1 MRRKLVPIYSV
12 LAVAIVLLAVL
23 VPSCGGGGGGGGGTG
38 TIDVNAVLCG
48 NPWTGNVSYTLTG
61 PSTISGNNVS
71 ASFSVATGN
80 WNCAYISGG
89 PDGAFLANI
98 TPSATQS
105 VSEGGT
111 GNFTLNFELY
121 QDAGITWMDWSRNG
135 IYVPTNNISDGVVC
149 NIIDTHFLQWVDGC
163 VGYNVTVNETS
174 WLNITQ
180 VAGPPAT
187 VYVVN
192 ATCAVD
198 KTPNVPAPPATKVF
212 QVPSINNLTA
222 HAGDSITLVPDVP
235 TAILDVETQWQFVKG
250 YYYTKSINWFGIS
263 KAPFVFPGPHPCVLF
278 ELVVPVLPIQMQYV
292 FTLVT
297 CAHVDLVGATDVNHA
312 NDDAM
317 SPFPLTLVVN
327 VPAGP

>member
-61 PSTISGNNVS
+61 PSTINGNNVS
-71 ASFSVATGN
+71 ASFGVPTGN
-80 WNCAYISGG
+80 WTCAYISGG
-89 PDGAFLANI
+89 PDGAFLVDI
-98 TPSATQS
+98 TPSATQT
-105 VSEGGT
+105 VSKDQT
-111 GNFTLNFELY
+111 TTFVLNFELD
-121 QDAGITWMDWSRNG
+121 QDAGITGIDVTRNG
-135 IYVPTNNISDGVVC
+135 AYVPGDNISDGVVC
-149 NIIDTHFLQWVDGC
+149 NIIGAEFLQWVDGC
-163 VGYNVTVNETS
+163 AQYNVTANETS

-187 VYVVN
+187 IYVVN
-192 ATCAVD
+192 DTCAVD
-198 KTPNVPAPPATKVF
+198 KTPNFVGPPPTKVF
-212 QVPSINNLTA
+212 QVPTIGNYTVGP
-222 HAGDSITLVPDVP
+222 GDYITLVPEAP
-235 TAILDVETQWQFVKG
+235 SELLNAETQWQLIKDT
-250 YYYTKSINWFGIS
+250 YYTTSINWFGIS

-278 ELVVPVLPIQMQYV
+278 ELVVPVLPQPQQYV

-297 CAHVDLVGATDVNHA
+297 STEVDLVGATDVNLTNNH
-312 NDDAM
+312 DM
-317 SPFPLTLVVN
+317 SPPLTLVVN